1 MYNQGQGQMTP
12 YQWQQQQ
19 QQYQMQQQIMQQQ
32 QMQQQMNQANYNPYY
47 QGAPAGYVKKSG
59 CGCGSRTTR
68 R

>member
-12 YQWQQQQ
+12 FQWQQLQQQ
-19 QQYQMQQQIMQQQ
+19 QQYQMQQQ

-47 QGAPAGYVKKSG
+47 QGASAGYEKKSG

>member
-12 YQWQQQQ
+12 FQWQQLQQQ
-19 QQYQMQQQIMQQQ
+19 QQYQMQQQ

-47 QGAPAGYVKKSG
+47 QGVPAGYVKKSG

>member
-12 YQWQQQQ
+12 FQWQQLQHQQ
-19 QQYQMQQQIMQQQ
+19 QQYQLQQQ

-47 QGAPAGYVKKSG
+47 QGAPDGYVKKSG
-59 CGCGSRTTR
+59 CGCSGRTTR